1 MNDIL
6 EGLNKEQQEAVKTTT
21 GPLLIKAG
29 AGSGKTR
36 VIAHRIWYLV
46 EQEHV
51 QPWNIMAITFTNKA
65 SAEMKERIAALLD
78 EKRASQ
84 VWISTFHSACVRI
97 LRKEMPKIGKT
108 ANFSIYDSDDQ
119 GKLIRRVLKEL
130 DLNEKN
136 HPPAAVLSQISKAKN
151 ELVTP
156 ELYAKRAEDA
166 KQETIAQ
173 VYSRYQ
179 QALDEANAFDFD
191 DLLMKTV
198 HLFIA
203 YPDILAEYQQKFRFI
218 HVDEYQDT
226 NHVQYVLVNQ
236 LAKGHGNICV
246 VGDDDQSIY
255 GWRGA
260 DLRNI
265 LDFETDYPAA
275 KVITLER
282 NYRSTQN
289 ILDAANSVISS
300 NTGRLDKRLWTDSG
314 AGETIDVFKAGDERA
329 EANYIS
335 KKVMELVD
343 EGAKYSSIA
352 ILYRMNSQSRALEEA
367 MVKSGIP
374 YQIVGGTKFYQRKE
388 VKDVMSYLR
397 AIINPDDNI
406 SMLRI
411 INTPKRG
418 IGETTVGKLSDAAQA
433 AGLTLW
439 QALLDE
445 DLADLFPARQKM
457 LLGGFTELLKNLMS
471 FTQSNDAVPVISE
484 VLDKTG
490 YVKELEDDNTT
501 DSQNRMENIKELVSV
516 AESYSRRSED
526 QTLGSFLMDVSLL
539 SDVDSMDDVKDL
551 VTLMTMH
558 SAKGLEYETVFI
570 SGLEEGIF
578 PHMFSLNTEAG
589 IEEERRLCYVGI
601 TRAMKKLYLTYAK
614 NRLLNG
620 RDSYNSPSRFL
631 SEVPEA
637 LVRHDVSAFSNAY
650 DRYGKKKPIQVGG
663 AQPEPKDIAVYDVKA
678 GDRVE
683 HGKWGRGTV
692 VSSLGSGQDMEVT
705 VAFQGQG
712 LKKLMVR
719 YAPLKML

>member
-6 EGLNKEQQEAVKTTT
+6 ERLNEEQQKAVKITQ
-21 GPLLIKAG
+21 GPLLIRAG

-46 EQEHV
+46 ENEDV
-51 QPWNIMAITFTNKA
+51 QPWNILAITFTNKA
-65 SAEMKERIAALLD
+65 AAEMKTRIAALLD

-84 VWISTFHSACVRI
+84 IWISTFHSACVRI
-97 LRKEMPKIGKT
+97 LRKEMPRIGKK
-108 ANFSIYDSDDQ
+108 ANFSIYDGDDQ
-119 GKLIRRVLKEL
+119 AKLVKRVLKEL
-130 DLNEKN
+130 DLSEKN
-136 HPPAAVLSQISKAKN
+136 NPPAAILAQISKAKN
-151 ELVTP
+151 EMVTA
-156 ELYAKRAEDA
+156 ELYAKRANDF
-166 KQETIAQ
+166 KQETIAK
-173 VYSRYQ
+173 VYTRYQ
-179 QALDEANAFDFD
+179 LALEEANAFDFD

-198 HLFIA
+198 HMFIA
-203 YPDILAEYQQKFRFI
+203 YPDILAEYQQKFCYI

-226 NHVQYVLVNQ
+226 NHVQYVLINQ

-265 LDFETDYPAA
+265 LDFESDYPES
-275 KVITLER
+275 KVIALER

-289 ILDAANSVISS
+289 ILDAANSVVSN
-300 NTGRLDKRLWTDSG
+300 NTGRTDKNLWTESG

-343 EGAKYSSIA
+343 EGAKYSDVA
-352 ILYRMNSQSRALEEA
+352 VLYRMNSQSRAIEES
-367 MVKSGIP
+367 MVKTGIP

-388 VKDVMSYLR
+388 IKDVMSYLR
-397 AIINPDDNI
+397 AIVNPDDNI

-445 DLADLFPARQKM
+445 DLAELFPARQKM
-457 LLGGFTELLKNLMS
+457 LLGGFAELLKNLMV
-471 FTQSNDAVPVISE
+471 FAETNDSVPVISE
-484 VLDKTG
+484 VLDKTC
-490 YVKELEDDNTT
+490 YVKELEDENTT
-501 DSQNRMENIKELVSV
+501 DSLSRLENIKELVSV

-526 QTLGSFLMDVSLL
+526 QSLGSFLMDVSLL
-539 SDVDSMDDVKDL
+539 SDVDSLDDAKDL
-551 VTLMTMH
+551 VTLMTLH

-578 PHMFSLNTEAG
+578 PHVFSSDTEEG

-601 TRAMKKLYLTYAK
+601 TRARKKLFLTYAK

-620 RDSYNSPSRFL
+620 RDSYNQPSRFL
-631 SEVPEA
+631 SEIPEE
-637 LVRHDVSAFSNAY
+637 LLKHEVNNFSNAY
-650 DRYGKKKPIQVGG
+650 DRYGKKHMSGG
-663 AQPEPKDIAVYDVKA
+663 AYTPEPKDIAVFDVKA

-692 VSSLGSGQDMEVT
+692 VSTLGSGQDMEVT

-712 LKKLMVR
+712 VKKLLVQ